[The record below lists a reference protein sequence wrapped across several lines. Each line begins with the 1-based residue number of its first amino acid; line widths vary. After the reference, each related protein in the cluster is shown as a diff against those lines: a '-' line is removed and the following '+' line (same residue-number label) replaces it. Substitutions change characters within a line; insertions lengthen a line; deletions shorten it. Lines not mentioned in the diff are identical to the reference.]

1 MRKINILRN
10 AATPIAYRRKAIF
23 CVIVSVA
30 HKPLVKTTK
39 SYICLLVKTTNFY
52 SIFEI
57 Y

>member
-10 AATPIAYRRKAIF
+10 AATPIASRRKAIF